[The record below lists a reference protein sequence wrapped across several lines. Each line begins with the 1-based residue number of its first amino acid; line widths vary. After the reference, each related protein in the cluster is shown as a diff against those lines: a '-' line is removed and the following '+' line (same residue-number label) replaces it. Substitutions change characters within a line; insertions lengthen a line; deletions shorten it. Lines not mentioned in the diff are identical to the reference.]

1 MKIGTRLGI
10 AFGFSILITIIVGTF
25 VMFEMQT
32 LADLTESMYDHPL
45 AVSNSVRDIK
55 ADIIAMHRSM
65 KDVALAE
72 NIEQI
77 DEAAAIV
84 NQYEQQVYSNF
95 DIVFDRFLGD
105 ISEVK
110 YAQQLFSEWKVI
122 REEVIELS
130 RQNRKIEAVEITKG
144 KGARHVEYMMNE
156 IEEIGRASCRERV

>member
-55 ADIIAMHRSM
+55 ADIIAMHLSM

-105 ISEVK
+105 ISEVINMHNK
-110 YAQQLFSEWKVI
+110 YSA
-122 REEVIELS
+122 
-130 RQNRKIEAVEITKG
+130 NG
-144 KGARHVEYMMNE
+144 K
-156 IEEIGRASCRERV
+156 